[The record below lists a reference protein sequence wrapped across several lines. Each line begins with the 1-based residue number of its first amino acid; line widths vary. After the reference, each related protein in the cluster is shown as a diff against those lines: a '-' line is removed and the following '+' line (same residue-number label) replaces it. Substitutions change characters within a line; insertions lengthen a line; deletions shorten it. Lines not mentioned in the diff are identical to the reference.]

1 MKLLLVSRGFPP
13 RGRWGTEFYTH
24 QLARGLAA
32 RGHDVSILHSIR
44 DRARERGSIVVDHA
58 EGFRVFVVSNPPDP
72 KKPLA
77 DSYRNPEVER
87 SFDELLA
94 RERFELV
101 HFNYL
106 LWGLSV
112 RLPEVARARGVP
124 NVVTLTDFGLLCHRG
139 QMFDWRS
146 RDCGGPHPAR
156 TCARCIRE
164 PSSFDAH
171 GPALFAKRLAVRA
184 LAACGGLGRVVTAR
198 DVAARE
204 QTVRDAAAAVDRF
217 VAPTHALAEVFL
229 RAGFPRERLEELV
242 YSFDEAPFVA
252 ARAEPT
258 GELVRIGF
266 LGQYAPHKGPHVLLD
281 AVRIMAHR
289 LPESVEPW
297 RVELWG
303 DGAGERYRDYV
314 RQAFAGAEARIV
326 IHGAIEHAEVP
337 ELFRS
342 LAAVVVP
349 SLWMENAPFA
359 ALQAR
364 SAGVPIVASDVAGL
378 AEVVEAPRFGVLFP
392 PGDPRALADRL
403 RDVVLR
409 KLRRRTDPGLP
420 LAFDEHVA
428 RVEEVYARAVRA
440 RDGR

>member
-32 RGHDVSILHSIR
+32 RGHEVAILHAVR
-44 DRARERGSIVVDHA
+44 DPARERGSIEVLRSD
-58 EGFRVFVVSNPPDP
+58 GFRVFVVANPPDP
-72 KKPLA
+72 SKPLA
-77 DSYRNPEVER
+77 DSYRNDAVER
-87 SFDELLA
+87 AFDGLLE

-112 RLPEVARARGVP
+112 RLPGIARARGLPTVL
-124 NVVTLTDFGLLCHRG
+124 TLTDFGLLCHRG

-146 RDCGGPHPAR
+146 RDCGGPHPAA

-164 PSSFDAH
+164 PSSYDAH
-171 GPALFAKRLAVRA
+171 GFALLAKRIAVRA
-184 LAACGGLGRVVTAR
+184 AASIGGAGRVVTTA
-198 DVAARE
+198 DVALRE
-204 QTVRDAAAAVDRF
+204 KTITAAAASIDRF
-217 VAPTHALAEVFL
+217 IAPTKALAEVFA
-229 RAGFPRERLEELV
+229 RAGFERERIEELT
-242 YSFDEAPFVA
+242 YAFDETPFVA
-252 ARAEPT
+252 ARAEPE
-258 GELVRIGF
+258 GELVRIAF

-297 RVELWG
+297 RVEFYG
-303 DGAGERYRDYV
+303 DSAGERYRDYV
-314 RQAFAGAEARIV
+314 AQAMSDADERV
-326 IHGAIEHAEVP
+326 SIHGSIEHAEVP
-337 ELFRS
+337 ELFRRLS
-342 LAAVVVP
+342 AVVVP

-364 SAGVPIVASDVAGL
+364 AAGVPIFASDVRGL
-378 AEVVEAPRFGVLFP
+378 AEVVEAPRFGEVFP
-392 PGDPRALADRL
+392 PGDARALADLL

-409 KLRRRTDPGLP
+409 KRRRVEQPGLA
-420 LAFDEHVA
+420 LDFAGHVDRIEA
-428 RVEEVYARAVRA
+428 VYARVREEA
-440 RDGR
+440 SRR

>member
-32 RGHDVSILHSIR
+32 RGHEVAILHAVRDRTRPRGTIDVSES
-44 DRARERGSIVVDHA
+44 D
-58 EGFRVFVVSNPPDP
+58 GFRVFVIANPPDP
-72 KKPLA
+72 AKPLA
-77 DSYRNPEVER
+77 DSYRNATVE
-87 SFDELLA
+87 SAFDALLE

-112 RLPEVARARGVP
+112 RLPEIARARGVP

-139 QMFDWRS
+139 QMFDWHS
-146 RDCGGPHPAR
+146 RDCGGPHPPA

-171 GPALFAKRLAVRA
+171 GLELLTKRVAVRA
-184 LAACGGLGRVVTAR
+184 AAALGGAGRVVTAADVAER
-198 DVAARE
+198 ERTIAVAARSI
-204 QTVRDAAAAVDRF
+204 DRF
-217 VAPTHALAEVFL
+217 IAPTRALAEVFV
-229 RAGFPRERLEELV
+229 RAGFERARIEELT
-242 YSFDEAPFVA
+242 YAFDETPFIA

-258 GELVRIGF
+258 DALVRIAF

-281 AVRIMAHR
+281 AVKLMARR

-297 RVELWG
+297 RVEFYG
-303 DGAGERYRDYV
+303 DSAGERYRDYV
-314 RQAFAGAEARIV
+314 GQAMADADERVA
-326 IHGAIEHAEVP
+326 IHASIEHAEVP
-337 ELFRS
+337 ELFRHLS
-342 LAAVVVP
+342 AIVVP

-364 SAGVPIVASDVAGL
+364 AAGVPIVASDVRGL
-378 AEVVEAPRFGVLFP
+378 AEVVEAPRFGDVFP
-392 PGDPRALADRL
+392 PSDALALANVL

-409 KLRRRTDPGLP
+409 KRRRVKEPGLA
-420 LAFDEHVA
+420 LGFAAHVDRIEA
-428 RVEEVYARAVRA
+428 VYARVREENS
-440 RDGR
+440 RR